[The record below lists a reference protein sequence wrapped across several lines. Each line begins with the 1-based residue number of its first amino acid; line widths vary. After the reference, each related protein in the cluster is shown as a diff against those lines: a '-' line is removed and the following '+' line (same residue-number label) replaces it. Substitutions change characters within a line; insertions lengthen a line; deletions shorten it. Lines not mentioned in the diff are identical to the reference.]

1 MIEFHCSRKAKDGTP
16 VISDLELQ
24 DYAEAVLNDYKPAL
38 LKEPGKINVDHF
50 LESYLG
56 ATLEYQYLY
65 NDEGKPAIAGATVF
79 NRDWIRVFDREDK
92 CVRTIEV
99 SADTIIIDSTL
110 LDEKKDAYALFTGLH
125 EGGHFVAHPEVFRR
139 LDGQLDLFG
148 GMAAR
153 YPSTLQCRRD
163 TIFGGHYKTRFTSQ
177 HEHREHQA
185 NTLAAAWAMPRPTFI
200 PVAQEA
206 IRKCGFS
213 DGIIVYEQEF
223 DLDCDVVLPELI
235 RSIARVFGVSKAAA
249 KVQLKR
255 QGLAMTQNEYLQR
268 RHQMVVAF

>member
-1 MIEFHCSRKAKDGTP
+1 MVEFHCSRKAKDGTP
-16 VISDLELQ
+16 VITDLELQ
-24 DYAEAVLNDYKPAL
+24 DYAESVLEDYKPAL

-56 ATLEYQYLY
+56 VTLEYQYLY
-65 NDEGKPAIAGATVF
+65 NEEGTPQIAGATVF
-79 NRDWIRVFDREDK
+79 NDDRVKVFDRENK

-110 LDEKKDAYALFTGLH
+110 VDEKRDTYVLFTGLH
-125 EGGHFVAHPEVFRR
+125 EGGHFVAHPGVFRR
-139 LDGQLDLFG
+139 LEGQLDLFG

-153 YPSTLQCRRD
+153 YPSTLRCRRD
-163 TIFGGHYKTRFTSQ
+163 VVFGRHYKPRFTTQ

-206 IRKCGFS
+206 IRRAGFK
-213 DGIIVYEQEF
+213 DGILVYDHEF
-223 DLDCDVVLPELI
+223 DLDFDVVIPEI
-235 RSIARVFGVSKAAA
+235 IKSIARVFGVSKAAA
-249 KVQLKR
+249 TVQLKR
-255 QGLAMTQNEYLQR
+255 QGLMMTKNEYMQS